1 MQKILRRQES
11 CQQIRVTFIYLTNRQ
26 TRLSEA
32 EMNAQG
38 CSVRHSIQSSLTAH
52 QELFKVWGPHLSLQK
67 ASEWWWQIK
76 LINIFP
82 NYNALKYLVSNLDGR
97 WFQGLGLWSWIFWSG
112 WKQSVLLKRAW
123 ESHIIISHGTNV
135 TLGQMHT
142 LSDLGL
148 QSRRFPYLQK
158 SITCCYTEPQFIPLL
173 FLVGRFVFFQ
183 LNPEKGVVIPL
194 YESQPQNT
202 W

>member
-1 MQKILRRQES
+1 MLQCHTLHSKLPHN
-11 CQQIRVTFIYLTNRQ
+11 TPG
-26 TRLSEA
+26 TR
-32 EMNAQG
+32 MF
-38 CSVRHSIQSSLTAH
+38 R
-52 QELFKVWGPHLSLQK
+52 VWGPHLSLQK
-67 ASEWWWQIK
+67 AWEWWWQIN

-82 NYNALKYLVSNLDGR
+82 NHDALKYLVSNLVGW
-97 WFQGLGLWSWIFWSG
+97 WFQGLGLSSWIFWSG

-123 ESHIIISHGTNV
+123 ESHIIISHGTNI

-148 QSRRFPYLQK
+148 KSRRFPYLQK
-158 SITCCYTEPQFIPLL
+158 SITCCYTEPQFISLL

-183 LNPEKGVVIPL
+183 LNSEKGVVISL
-194 YESQPQNT
+194 HESQPQNT